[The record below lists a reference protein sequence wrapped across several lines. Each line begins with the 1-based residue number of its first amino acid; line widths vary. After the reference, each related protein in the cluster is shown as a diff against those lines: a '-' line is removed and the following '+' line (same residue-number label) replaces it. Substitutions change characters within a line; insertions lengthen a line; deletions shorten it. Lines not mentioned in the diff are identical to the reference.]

1 MAPQAGLLGQADNPD
16 GPGYWGQTARNIIP
30 SAKGLLGDLSQMVLH
45 PIQTIGGVLSLGHSL
60 INLAVPGEQGNEEL
74 AKAVGEYFA
83 DRYGGA
89 DALKDTLRDDPV
101 GIAADVALLVGGGA
115 GAAAKAGG
123 KTGQLASAV
132 QRASRL
138 VDPAALAVR
147 GATAGT
153 KAARRAGSKIG
164 GSLAE
169 VAGVPSGVGRLPLEA
184 AYAAGRAGGK
194 SLENLLDAMRTRR
207 PQADIDADIIARANE
222 ALAQLAEG
230 RRAAY
235 QTGMAE
241 LSGASV
247 DLSPLKLRVE
257 GLYDQWRVGPN
268 RTLREGEAGV
278 VRLREI
284 EKKIAEFEELGATSV
299 PDLDILKREIDALM
313 GEASTGSGR
322 SANAVTSTVRN
333 ELRAEIIR
341 VDPDYKAV
349 MEGYEAAIKLEQEL
363 MKDLSLSK
371 TATDQAALRKLIQSL
386 RDGVNTNMGGRAGQV
401 NRLDPQLTDMIAGR
415 TLSPKVPVGMA
426 RYMTPVAGIGALGG
440 GASGP
445 QALAA
450 MLSGSPRVMGE
461 AAVLAGTAARKM
473 PAIAGQAARRIGPL
487 ATGYTSAAG
496 NAARVALPLT
506 RGIEGAKQNM
516 LAPGAGPSVPQDQG
530 IASQLITGTVRPSVG
545 LSQEEIEERFRE
557 MRRQRQGGRR

>member
-1 MAPQAGLLGQADNPD
+1 MAPTRGLLGEQEAPD
-16 GPGYWGQTARNIIP
+16 GPGYWGQTAMNLYP
-30 SAKGLLGDLSQMVLH
+30 SAKGLLGDLRQMVLH

-60 INLAVPGEQGNEEL
+60 INLAVPEEQGNEEL

-101 GIAADVALLVGGGA
+101 GIAADVAMLISGGA

-123 KTGQLASAV
+123 KAGQLASAV
-132 QRASRL
+132 QKAARF
-138 VDPAALAVR
+138 VDPAELAVR

-153 KAARRAGSKIG
+153 RATRRAAAKVG

-184 AYAAGRAGGK
+184 AYAAGREGGK

-207 PQADIDADIIARANE
+207 PQADIDMDIIARANT
-222 ALAQLAEG
+222 ALAQLGEA

-235 QTGMAE
+235 RTGMESVAGKAGP
-241 LSGASV
+241 LFAV
-247 DLSPLKLRVE
+247 DLSPLKLRI
-257 GLYDQWRVGPN
+257 GAQYDQFRIGPN
-268 RTLREGEAGV
+268 KTLREGEPGV
-278 VRLREI
+278 QRLREI
-284 EKKIAEFEELGATSV
+284 ERKIAEFEAEGATSV

-313 GEASTGSGR
+313 GEASTGAGR
-322 SANAVTSTVRN
+322 SANAITSTVRN
-333 ELRAEIIR
+333 DLRAEIIK
-341 VDPDYKAV
+341 VDPEYKSI
-349 MEGYEAAIKLEQEL
+349 MEGYEAATKLEREL

-415 TLSPKVPVGMA
+415 TLSPKVPAGMA
-426 RYMTPVAGIGALGG
+426 RYMTPVAGIGAFSG
-440 GASGP
+440 GASAP

-461 AAVLAGTAARKM
+461 AAVLAGTAARKT
-473 PAIAGQAARRIGPL
+473 PAIVGQVARQVGPL
-487 ATGYTSAAG
+487 ASGYVNAAG
-496 NAARVALPLT
+496 NAARVALPVQ
-506 RGIEGAKQNM
+506 RGIDEASQRLSGQTSFPVAT
-516 LAPGAGPSVPQDQG
+516 PGAS
-530 IASQLITGTVRPSVG
+530 ATRPSMG
-545 LSQEEIEERFRE
+545 LTKEELEERFR
-557 MRRQRQGGRR
+557 QLTSGRR